1 MRWFN
6 KWFAKKCKEAW
17 ENSQDSMTDS
27 IPVPKNQVVSAT
39 GSSIDTNGMNFT
51 VYRASGG
58 YVIEHRM
65 YDRKTD
71 RHNGGLH
78 IITDDKDLGEEIG
91 KIITFE
97 SLRS

>member
-1 MRWFN
+1 MKWFK

-17 ENSQDSMTDS
+17 ENSQYSMEDS
-27 IPVPKNQVVSAT
+27 IPMTKNQVISR
-39 GSSIDTNGMNFT
+39 GNSIETIGMNFT

-58 YVIEHRM
+58 YVLEHRM

-71 RHNGGLH
+71 RNIGGLH
-78 IITDDKDLGEEIG
+78 VITDNKDLGEEIG

-97 SLRS
+97 QLKM